1 MISPAVAVPVYAIM
15 IGVSYEIKNSTQKI
29 RIGFQW
35 GGKILL
41 FKKVG

>member
-15 IGVSYEIKNSTQKI
+15 VGVSYEIKNSTQKI

-35 GGKILL
+35 GGKYYCL
-41 FKKVG
+41 KK